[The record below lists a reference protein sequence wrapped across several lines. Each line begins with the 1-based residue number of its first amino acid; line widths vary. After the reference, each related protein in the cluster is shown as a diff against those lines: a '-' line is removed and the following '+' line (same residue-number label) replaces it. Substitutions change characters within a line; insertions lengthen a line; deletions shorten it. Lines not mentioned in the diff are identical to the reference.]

1 MIYMGRYD
9 SPLGPITLAGEDGA
23 LTGLWFDGQKYFG
36 AGLPAGTPE
45 GEPPVFRQV
54 RAWLDRYFR
63 GEDPGPAP
71 PLAPAGT
78 VYLFGAGHV
87 GLALVHLLALTE
99 FPVVVYDQRPAPP
112 DGIPEAVRVVQG
124 PYEDALSRLEA
135 IGPEDYVVI
144 MTPGHQGDYEVLRQ
158 VLRTPARY
166 VGCIG
171 SRRKIAAT
179 RERLLADGFSEADF
193 ARVHAPIGLD
203 IGGETPQEI
212 ALSVAA
218 QLVACRAG
226 KPTRR
231 EDRP

>member
-1 MIYMGRYD
+1 
-9 SPLGPITLAGEDGA
+9 
-23 LTGLWFDGQKYFG
+23 
-36 AGLPAGTPE
+36 
-45 GEPPVFRQV
+45 
-54 RAWLDRYFR
+54 
-63 GEDPGPAP
+63 
-71 PLAPAGT
+71 
-78 VYLFGAGHV
+78 
-87 GLALVHLLALTE
+87 
-99 FPVVVYDQRPAPP
+99 
-112 DGIPEAVRVVQG
+112 
-124 PYEDALSRLEA
+124 
-135 IGPEDYVVI
+135 EDYVVI

-231 EDRP
+231 EDRPCPPGDGSRAGSSRCARPWTCWSAWPGRGRPCPWGSSPAGWGCPRPRSTASSPPSGRERWWSSPRRTAGTGWASASLSTAAPSAGAGTCWRPPPGPWAGWRRRPGRRCPSRPWTTGTCWF